1 MMDRRDFLKKGLA
14 LGAGTALSL
23 NSMMKL
29 FESRHAVNL
38 TILYTN
44 DTHARLDPFP
54 VNATEHAGLG
64 GIARRATLVE
74 QIRREKE
81 NVLLLDAGDI
91 FQGTPWFNVY
101 GGKVDLELMSK
112 MGYDATT
119 IGNHEFDNGL
129 QGFADVA
136 PAADFPFL
144 CANYE
149 VKDTPMNPFVQRFMV
164 KEVGG
169 LRIGIFGLG
178 IQLDGNV
185 RKELYDGV
193 LYRDPVIWANGIA
206 RSLKEFQKCDM
217 VICLS
222 HLGYHYNDNRIDDR
236 KLASRVD
243 GVDLIIG
250 GHTHTFL
257 NEPELIYTPG
267 GGKTLVTQAGHSG
280 IVLGRLDLF
289 FDDSGR
295 ISESISAPV
304 TVE

>member
-1 MMDRRDFLKKGLA
+1 MDRRDFLKKGLV
-14 LGAGTALSL
+14 LSAGTMFSAGSV
-23 NSMMKL
+23 MKL
-29 FESRHAVNL
+29 FENRHAVNL

-54 VNATEHAGLG
+54 PNATEHAGLG

-74 QIRREKE
+74 QIRKEKE

-112 MGYDATT
+112 MGYDAAA

-144 CANYE
+144 CANYD
-149 VKDTPMNPFVQRFMV
+149 VRDTPMNPFVQRFMV

-178 IQLDGNV
+178 IQLDGIV
-185 RKELYDGV
+185 REELYDGV
-193 LYRDPVIWANGIA
+193 MYRDPVIWANGIT
-206 RSLKEFQKCDM
+206 RSLKQYQRCNM

-222 HLGYHYNDNRIDDR
+222 HLGYHYNDSRIDDR

-243 GVDLIIG
+243 GIDLIIG
-250 GHTHTFL
+250 GHTHTFM
-257 NEPELIYTPG
+257 NEPEVIASPG

-280 IVLGRLDLF
+280 IVLGRLEMF
-289 FDDSGR
+289 FNDSGK
-295 ISESISAPV
+295 ITDSISSSLAV
-304 TVE
+304 K